1 MYKSC
6 IFYNF
11 YAFTNIHCY
20 QANPA
25 PCVVFLDCF
34 VVAFFAMA
42 RSIIFNFKLSK
53 LPFYHKKRGRLYSDR
68 GRCQ

>member
-25 PCVVFLDCF
+25 PCVVFSGLLCRCVPRND
-34 VVAFFAMA
+34 A
-42 RSIIFNFKLSK
+42 
-53 LPFYHKKRGRLYSDR
+53 LYLTRAASPVPAALFPTH
-68 GRCQ
+68 QEL